1 MSAAERKLRG
11 LKNRKR
17 SILSSL
23 AGVRNFVNNYQ
34 DDRDKREVPVRL
46 ENLMDLW
53 TEYNSVQGELDM
65 LEESDEAL
73 ETYLKE
79 RTEVEKLYYIAKGTL
94 LQLHQTEPAPAR
106 ADTNQ
111 VSHLKLPNIKL
122 PIFDGNFETW
132 LNFHDLF
139 VSLVHTST
147 SLSTI
152 QKFYYLRS
160 SLAGEALKLIQTIP
174 ISNEQYPVAWNLL
187 VNHYQNDRRLKRT
200 YVQSLFEFPCLKR
213 ETAVELHSL
222 IEKFQANVKVL
233 KQLGERTEHWDVLLI
248 HLLSTRLDSVTR
260 RDWEE
265 YAEANDVNK
274 FQQLIEFLQRRV
286 NVLETVGGRSVET
299 SVSVKKFNAPR
310 AANHG
315 ASQFGSWQCPACPGK
330 HPLYACG
337 EFFKMTADEKEQQV
351 RRNRLCRNCLRRG
364 HMAKECPSE
373 SSCRKCRGR
382 HHTLLCYATR
392 PEGSSQSAAVAHS
405 NQPSSNDEP
414 LSSTPAAHTGI
425 TSCTSRDK
433 SRTTVLLATAIIVME
448 DNSGNEHPVRA
459 LLDSGSECCFATERL
474 AQRMQISRSR
484 VNLPIAGIGEAA
496 TEVRCKFQSTIKS
509 RISNYSATI
518 ETFVL
523 PKVTVDLPSISV
535 DASSWSL
542 PTGIQLAD
550 PSFYQSG
557 TIDVVLGAEVFF
569 DLFSVAGRI
578 SLGES
583 LPCLV
588 NSVFGWIISGKTSQ
602 GQSRPSIVCNVAT
615 TAELQRNM
623 ERFWAIEDDSAIV
636 PSAAEAYCEKFFSET
651 TVRGEDGRYMVRVPF
666 KEDVLRKVDRNK
678 RTAYHRFRLIENRLG
693 RDQQL
698 ADEYTK
704 FMDEYEELGHME
716 RIENMEAVSGPA
728 YYIPHHPVIK
738 EDSTTTKVRVVF
750 DASCK
755 SASGVSLNDAMLV
768 GPVVQED
775 LRAITM
781 RSRLHPIMLIADV
794 AKMYRQILLFPE
806 DRRFHLIFWRRSQTD
821 PIQTFRLK
829 TVTYGTASAPYLATR
844 VLKQIALDE
853 GANYPAAAQAAIE
866 DFYVDDLFSGA
877 NTVAEAIELREQ
889 MDAML
894 NSAGMQ
900 LRKWASNSPAV
911 LVSIP
916 PANRPI
922 EPSVDFAKDRS
933 IKTLG
938 LHWEPGSDQLKY
950 VVPEASVVLNTVV
963 TKRSSLSNI
972 AKLFD
977 PLGLVGPVVVV
988 AKVFM
993 QALWGLKDENNKP

>member
-73 ETYLKE
+73 KTYLKE

-122 PIFDGNFETW
+122 PVFDGNFETW

-433 SRTTVLLATAIIVME
+433 SRTTVLLATAIIVMV

-509 RISNYSATI
+509 RISDYSATI

-557 TIDVVLGAEVFF
+557 TIVVVLGAEVFF

-588 NSVFGWIISGKTSQ
+588 NSVFGWIISGKASQ

-623 ERFWAIEDDSAIV
+623 ERFWAIEDDSAIFNACRQGFV
-636 PSAAEAYCEKFFSET
+636 PKRAGIRSILTGSREVINRWKQHYGEHLNG
-651 TVRGEDGRYMVRVPF
+651 VRIG
-666 KEDVLRKVDRNK
+666 
-678 RTAYHRFRLIENRLG
+678 
-693 RDQQL
+693 
-698 ADEYTK
+698 
-704 FMDEYEELGHME
+704 
-716 RIENMEAVSGPA
+716 NMEDQGSGRNNYNSTA
-728 YYIPHHPVIK
+728 RSNNNESILTLR
-738 EDSTTTKVRVVF
+738 EDK
-750 DASCK
+750 DAIQ
-755 SASGVSLNDAMLV
+755 L
-768 GPVVQED
+768 VQE
-775 LRAITM
+775 
-781 RSRLHPIMLIADV
+781 
-794 AKMYRQILLFPE
+794 Q
-806 DRRFHLIFWRRSQTD
+806 
-821 PIQTFRLK
+821 
-829 TVTYGTASAPYLATR
+829 
-844 VLKQIALDE
+844 
-853 GANYPAAAQAAIE
+853 
-866 DFYVDDLFSGA
+866 
-877 NTVAEAIELREQ
+877 
-889 MDAML
+889 
-894 NSAGMQ
+894 
-900 LRKWASNSPAV
+900 
-911 LVSIP
+911 
-916 PANRPI
+916 
-922 EPSVDFAKDRS
+922 
-933 IKTLG
+933 
-938 LHWEPGSDQLKY
+938 
-950 VVPEASVVLNTVV
+950 
-963 TKRSSLSNI
+963 
-972 AKLFD
+972 
-977 PLGLVGPVVVV
+977 
-988 AKVFM
+988 
-993 QALWGLKDENNKP
+993 